1 MFKWSGLTDAC
12 ELFYASVLSLWIIYN
27 IKPTNKYAQR
37 YAQKSLRSREYKN
50 KQSIKSDLT
59 NLITDINY
67 ANREHDLTQD
77 EERRWK
83 NILIKIGD
91 YQTFMSRMKEN
102 NLKEQTFKNYIR
114 RLEQQIQV
122 RHPSLINTRILAETW
137 PTQKIHRKRLAFT
150 RLEQYLRKNG
160 RQMDIYNTFKD
171 LRTMTNLYITTAY
184 NAEKRQPNIKLKT
197 RLSMYDRRLR
207 MA

>member
-1 MFKWSGLTDAC
+1 MYKWSGLTDAC

-27 IKPTNKYAQR
+27 IKQTNKYAQR
-37 YAQKSLRSREYKN
+37 YAQKSLRSREYKT
-50 KQSIKSDLT
+50 KQSIKGDLT

-67 ANREHDLTQD
+67 ANREHDLTKL
-77 EERRWK
+77 EERQWQ
-83 NILIKIGD
+83 NVLIKIGD
-91 YQTFMSRMKEN
+91 YQTFITRMKEN
-102 NLKEQTFKNYIR
+102 NLKEATFKNYIR
-114 RLEQQIQV
+114 RLEQQLQI

-137 PTQKIHRKRLAFT
+137 PTQEIHRKRLAFT
-150 RLEQYLRKNG
+150 RLEQYLSKNG
-160 RQMDIYNTFKD
+160 RQMDFYKTFKD

-184 NAEKRQPNIKLKT
+184 NAERRQPNMKLKS

>member
-1 MFKWSGLTDAC
+1 
-12 ELFYASVLSLWIIYN
+12 
-27 IKPTNKYAQR
+27 
-37 YAQKSLRSREYKN
+37 
-50 KQSIKSDLT
+50 
-59 NLITDINY
+59 
-67 ANREHDLTQD
+67 
-77 EERRWK
+77 
-83 NILIKIGD
+83 
-91 YQTFMSRMKEN
+91 MSRIKEN

-122 RHPSLINTRILAETW
+122 RHPSLINTRILAESW
-137 PTQKIHRKRLAFT
+137 PTQEIHRKRLAFT

-160 RQMDIYNTFKD
+160 RQMDFYNTFKD

-184 NAEKRQPNIKLKT
+184 NAEKRRPNIKLKT